1 MSLLSV
7 VIVNY
12 RSGELLKDC
21 LTALFKTSP
30 SLDLEVFVINND
42 STQDLAPVLDQEW
55 SQVEFI
61 QNRSNLG
68 FAAGANMGFRKSQ
81 GEFVFVL
88 NPDVLVQD
96 QSVETLVSTLRNNA
110 DAGLALPLLRNPDG
124 SLQYSCRRFY
134 SYTTLVMRRAPFN
147 RFFPTHA
154 AVRKHLM
161 LDWNHDSLARVDWG
175 LGAAMLVRRSA
186 LQEPYLF
193 DERFFLYFE
202 DVDLCLRLRRRG
214 WKVLYVP
221 RASMI
226 HYHRRESA
234 RHIFHPAK
242 RHHFLS
248 LMKFLWKYRF
258 RLSESLE
265 RRAKSREHR
274 A

>member
-7 VIVNY
+7 IIVNY

-21 LTALFKTSP
+21 LTALFDASP

-42 STQDLAPVLDQEW
+42 TTHDLAPVLNQEW
-55 SQVEFI
+55 SKVEFI

-68 FAAGANMGFRKSQ
+68 FAAGANIGFRKSQ
-81 GEFVFVL
+81 REFVLVL
-88 NPDVLVQD
+88 NPDVIVED
-96 QSVETLVSTLRNNA
+96 QSVETLVNSLRDNA
-110 DAGLALPLLRNPDG
+110 DAGLVLPLLRNPDG
-124 SLQYSCRRFY
+124 TLQYSCRRFY
-134 SYTTLVMRRAPFN
+134 SYTALVMRRAPFN
-147 RFFPTHA
+147 RFFPGHA

-186 LQEPYLF
+186 LQEPWLF

-214 WKVLYVP
+214 WKVLYDP
-221 RASMI
+221 RASMV
-226 HYHRRESA
+226 HHHRRESA
-234 RHIFHPAK
+234 RHLFHPAK

-248 LMKFLWKYRF
+248 LWKFLWKYRF
-258 RLSESLE
+258 RLPESEE
-265 RRAKSREHR
+265 PRA
-274 A
+274 

>member
-1 MSLLSV
+1 MSPLSI

-12 RSGELLKDC
+12 HSGELLKDC
-21 LTALFKTSP
+21 LTALFNTS
-30 SLDLEVFVINND
+30 STLDLEVFVINND
-42 STQDLAPVLDQEW
+42 STHDLAPVLNQEW
-55 SQVEFI
+55 SKVEFI
-61 QNRSNLG
+61 QNNTNLG
-68 FAAGANMGFRKSQ
+68 FAAGANIGFRKSK
-81 GEFVFVL
+81 GEFVLVL

-96 QSVETLVSTLRNNA
+96 QSVETLVNTLRNNA

-124 SLQYSCRRFY
+124 TLQYSCRRFY

-147 RFFPTHA
+147 RFFPSHA
-154 AVRKHLM
+154 AARKHLM
-161 LDWNHDSLARVDWG
+161 LDWNHDNLARVDWG

-186 LQEPYLF
+186 LQDSCLF

-202 DVDLCLRLRRRG
+202 DVDLCIRLRRWG
-214 WKVLYVP
+214 WKVLYDP

-226 HYHRRESA
+226 HHHRRESA
-234 RHIFHPAK
+234 QHMFHPAK

-258 RLSESLE
+258 RLPESE
-265 RRAKSREHR
+265 EHR